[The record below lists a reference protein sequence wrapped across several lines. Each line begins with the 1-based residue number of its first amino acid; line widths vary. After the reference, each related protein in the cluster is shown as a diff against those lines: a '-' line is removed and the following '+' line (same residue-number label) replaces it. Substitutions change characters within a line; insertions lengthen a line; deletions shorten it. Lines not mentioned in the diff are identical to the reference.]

1 MQVFFS
7 RAGRTGLAL
16 TFAVAVLA
24 PAALAAPATVHLR
37 VEGSSATL
45 FEGTVNTDAKTLSK
59 DGSGPHP
66 CDGTNGGANPTAG
79 ATMTTSLDDGA
90 LAGGFIWDGT
100 WFDSLQDF
108 GIDRIGPDSNGGAPN
123 FPSWGYALNFAPSQV
138 GGCQQ
143 EVQNGDDVLF
153 AYDFFSKAH
162 LLKLVGPG
170 SANTG
175 EAIRVTVTDGQN
187 GTPVAGASVGGQV
200 TGADGGATLTFTTTG
215 VYPLKAESPDSVR
228 SNTVAVCVHNGADG
242 MCGSGADAVAGGSA
256 GNAPQALDSSGPVA
270 RIAGIRRGQRFSVRR
285 APRLLKGTV
294 GADPSGVKAVYI
306 RFWRHDRGRC
316 SYLSW
321 RTETL
326 RTRTCGRHRDLVY
339 AGKGPNWSYLLSFTP
354 LRGHYRVEAI
364 AVDNRGNGSPITS
377 GVNRVDFYVR

>member
-7 RAGRTGLAL
+7 RAARTGLAVAFVL
-16 TFAVAVLA
+16 AVLA

-45 FEGTVNTDAKTLSK
+45 FDGTVNTDAKTLTK

-66 CDGTNGGANPTAG
+66 CDGTNGGANPTPG
-79 ATMTTSLDDGA
+79 PTMTTSLDDGA
-90 LAGGFIWDGT
+90 LAGGFTWSGT
-100 WFDSLQDF
+100 WFNGFQDF
-108 GIDRIGPDSNGGAPN
+108 GIDRIGPDSNGGAPT
-123 FPSWGYALNFAPSQV
+123 FPSWGYALNFTASSV

-143 EVQNGDDVLF
+143 KVQSGDDVLF

-162 LLKLVGPG
+162 LLKLAGPG

-175 EAIRVTVTDGQN
+175 EAVRVTVTDGQN

-200 TGADGGATLTFTTTG
+200 TGPDGAATLTFTTTG
-215 VYPLKAESPDSVR
+215 VHPLKAESPDSVR

-242 MCGSGADAVAGGSA
+242 VCGSGPDGVTTGG
-256 GNAPQALDSSGPVA
+256 GGPQALDTTGPVA
-270 RIAGIRRGQRFSVRR
+270 RISGIRRGQRFSARR

-294 GADPSGVKAVYI
+294 ASDPAGVKAVYI
-306 RFWRHDRGRC
+306 RLWRHDRGRC
-316 SYLSW
+316 YFLSW

-326 RTRTCGRHRDLVY
+326 RGGACGSHRDLVY
-339 AGKGPNWSYLLSFTP
+339 AGRGPDWSYLLPFNP
-354 LRGHYRVEAI
+354 PRGHYRVDAI
-364 AVDNRGNGSPITS
+364 AVDSHGNGSAISP